1 MKRLEWFERKFIT
14 GFPTGMLPFYLE
26 RLEGTLSRIKSKIK
40 GIPEDVLSYR
50 LDEKWSIK
58 QNIGHLAEVDE
69 IGLIRID
76 EIRRRLPS
84 MSPAVFELK
93 QDHNS
98 KTVEEVIDFLK
109 KNRLANLEKYK
120 SLSDQELENASLH
133 PRLKIQMTPVDLA
146 WFEAEHDDHHL
157 VRINEIISSLT
168 KK

>member
-1 MKRLEWFERKFIT
+1 MKKLEWFERRFIS
-14 GFPTGMLPFYLE
+14 GFPKGMLPFHLE
-26 RLEGTLSRIKSKIK
+26 RLEGTLSRIKNKIQ
-40 GIPEDVLSYR
+40 GIHEDLLSSR
-50 LDEKWSIK
+50 LNEKWSIK

-76 EIRRRLPS
+76 EIRKSLPS
-84 MSPAVFELK
+84 MSPAVFALK
-93 QDHNS
+93 QDYNS
-98 KTVEEVIDFLK
+98 KTVEEVIDYFK

-120 SLSDQELENASLH
+120 SLLDQELENASLH